1 MSEEP
6 LHLYYPLSL
15 PRDIDIKLLLR
26 VDSHMPDILDRL
38 RALCGTGK
46 NLSEATDELAAADFL
61 HVNNPDL
68 YRYKVRELLL
78 AVFVGINQFRSVA
91 LYGQDGTTVHFSP
104 YQQKEL
110 GEALLEPAS
119 VRPTVLT
126 T

>member
-38 RALCGTGK
+38 RELCGTGK
-46 NLSEATDELAAADFL
+46 TLSEATDELATADFL
-61 HVNNPDL
+61 YVNNHDL
-68 YRYKVRELLL
+68 YRYKVRELLR
-78 AVFVGINQFRSVA
+78 AVFVGINQFRSVV
-91 LYGQDGTTVHFSP
+91 LHGQDGTTVHFSP

-110 GEALLEPAS
+110 GEALLHHCG
-119 VRPTVLT
+119 L
-126 T
+126 

>member
-38 RALCGTGK
+38 RELCGSGK
-46 NLSEATDELAAADFL
+46 TLAGAIDELATADFL

-68 YRYKVRELLL
+68 YCYKVRELLR
-78 AVFVGINQFRSVA
+78 AVFVGINQFRSVE
-91 LYGQDGTTVHFSP
+91 LHGQDGTTAHFSP

-110 GEALLEPAS
+110 GEALLHHCG
-119 VRPTVLT
+119 L
-126 T
+126 